1 MKLLTIFIIPFLS
14 TTVLALPLFS
24 VPAPGIAEVER
35 VEYYRWN
42 TTGGAGPDTFDP
54 ILPRKRHWV
63 NHTSPSTNSSS
74 PILPRGVK
82 EDGEH
87 NVTTISAGSPNFT
100 VPISQRAVEH
110 HGRYNVT
117 SSPILPR
124 EMKKDGEHNVTTF
137 PHFTVPIPERA
148 VEHHGRYNVTPSTGV
163 TKRHTN
169 ITLPDIITERHTNIT
184 LPDIIT
190 GRESIEET
198 VAHIMIHVPGPDSSE
213 EGKWNVTK
221 ACWFDIPVKEMGVE
235 RERCDDVAK

>member
-14 TTVLALPLFS
+14 TTVLALPLLS
-24 VPAPGIAEVER
+24 VPAPGIAEVKQ

-117 SSPILPR
+117 
-124 EMKKDGEHNVTTF
+124 
-137 PHFTVPIPERA
+137 
-148 VEHHGRYNVTPSTGV
+148 PSTGV
-163 TKRHTN
+163 TERHTN

-184 LPDIIT
+184 LQDIIT
-190 GRESIEET
+190 ERESIEET
-198 VAHIMIHVPGPDSSE
+198 VAHIVIHVPGPDSSE

-221 ACWFDIPVKEMGVE
+221 ACWLDIPVKEMGVE
-235 RERCDDVAK
+235 RERERCDDVGK